1 MRSGAGRRRRYGP
14 IHYHVLIGEADILFR
29 LFAKILIPEMVR
41 NELLHPEAPEAVRA
55 WTAALPDWLDVHET
69 PEADNADHV
78 LTRLDRGERAA
89 LVLAQTVRADLLLI
103 DDREAVAA
111 ARGRGFLVTGTLG
124 ILDLAARRGF
134 IDLAAAVARLRATNF
149 RYRPE
154 ILDALLAA
162 HTANGQAG

>member
-1 MRSGAGRRRRYGP
+1 MPVVVADTGP
-14 IHYHVLIGEADILFR
+14 IHYLVLIGESEILFR
-29 LFAKILIPEMVR
+29 LFAKILSPDAVR
-41 NELLHPEAPEAVRA
+41 DELLHPEAPEVVRA
-55 WTAALPDWLDVHET
+55 WTAAPPDWLDVRAI
-69 PEADNADHV
+69 PEADDADPV

-103 DDREAVAA
+103 DDREAVAV
-111 ARGRGFLVTGTLG
+111 ARGKGFAVTGTLG
-124 ILDLAARRGF
+124 ILDLAARRGL

-162 HTANGQAG
+162 HAAKGEGG